1 MTCFT
6 FKPTAIL
13 LDEGIAQNTFRFNGP
28 LLPNYGFFLAF
39 AIVSP
44 AVTAEAVREKQT
56 SKQMKT
62 SK

>member
-6 FKPTAIL
+6 FKATAIL

-28 LLPNYGFFLAF
+28 LRPNYGFFDALAV
-39 AIVSP
+39 VSL
-44 AVTAEAVREKQT
+44 AATAQALREKQT